1 MNECQSTTKVSVYKS
16 QTATALQYTNSSTNF
31 HSNKINFSL
40 KNKTKARDLTASGLT
55 DVHKQK
61 RTNWNGLTE
70 VNARWN
76 FCFAGSKARVAVVR
90 PCAYL
95 EKTRS
100 EIFGSAP
107 TTLPVP
113 PRYVSLEG
121 SKKNYSFSVCL
132 LFYQYTSKNISIII
146 MFPNYFKE
154 LKCLTSDVIS
164 HIGLVSMVTGGF

>member
-1 MNECQSTTKVSVYKS
+1 MNVNQPPKL
-16 QTATALQYTNSSTNF
+16 AYT
-31 HSNKINFSL
+31 SL
-40 KNKTKARDLTASGLT
+40 KRQLLYNTPTLPQTFIQTKSTF
-55 DVHKQK
+55 HWKIKQK
-61 RTNWNGLTE
+61 LATWPLLDWPTCTSKSERTTNWNGLTE

-146 MFPNYFKE
+146 MFPNYF
-154 LKCLTSDVIS
+154 
-164 HIGLVSMVTGGF
+164 